1 MTHWQRDCGSR
12 KGAAPLGHRTP
23 QQRHDT
29 SLYVGNIK
37 SDKKD
42 GRPKPEGSVT
52 ELPAVVLHR
61 VTHTTAFWELN
72 SVKTG
77 RMLKE
82 CRLRVSFGGEWAL
95 CPYMSSWFVWSWQ
108 NSCPSLWSLKLAVN
122 RERRGTEGLQALPSC
137 CHWCTRV
144 LLMSSL
150 DCSLSWLVTWVGKE
164 LLCNCTGHFPSKV
177 TWRYTQSFKAP
188 SDVSKECLCLPLL
201 VKNPCNSSLLCPQN
215 IFAT

>member
-29 SLYVGNIK
+29 SLCVGNIK

-122 RERRGTEGLQALPSC
+122 RERRGTEGLASTPI
-137 CHWCTRV
+137 
-144 LLMSSL
+144 M
-150 DCSLSWLVTWVGKE
+150 
-164 LLCNCTGHFPSKV
+164 
-177 TWRYTQSFKAP
+177 
-188 SDVSKECLCLPLL
+188 LPLVHKGAPHVLIGLFAQL
-201 VKNPCNSSLLCPQN
+201 VGYLSRQR
-215 IFAT
+215 ATVQLHRTLPV